1 MRNDDP
7 SVPPSGPNVLFRI
20 NGWGVMLTDVLL
32 FLACLFGTI
41 SLWKVVSNQGTII
54 ATVNAQGKTIGDHS
68 KDVAAIEK
76 ARLIQ
81 AEEIKFFLSR
91 LPGAPRLLE
100 VPESLWDKLQ
110 QADRDALRREIGRG
124 PRDSGR
130 GFPRRK
136 PTDG

>member
-1 MRNDDP
+1 MSISDP
-7 SVPPSGPNVLFRI
+7 EVPTAGPGVLFRV

-54 ATVNAQGKTIGDHS
+54 ATVNAQAKTIGDHS

-76 ARLIQ
+76 ARAIQ
-81 AEEIKFFLSR
+81 AEEMKFFLSR

-110 QADRDALRREIGRG
+110 QADRDALGREIGRD

-130 GFPRRK
+130 GFPRRR